1 MKYILTAF
9 TCLMFL
15 NSAKGQKADSS
26 QTVIKNI
33 VSAVGLKVGENLEKM
48 SGSQWDG
55 NIMASIHVGGIFE
68 ITKKRFGLQFEL
80 MYKAV
85 KFPFSSSS
93 GNTYIKAEYCDFP
106 ILLEYH
112 VISDLW
118 VQAGVHFSGLIF
130 AKGSSNMNP
139 GRDKPE
145 YKHYFNQMD
154 CGPVLGCEFRLTPA
168 IGAGTRYIHG
178 LTNNNNNGITKISQN
193 WQTQTIQVYLS
204 YKFH

>member
-15 NSAKGQKADSS
+15 NRAKGQKADSS
-26 QTVIKNI
+26 QTVIKSI

-48 SGSQWDG
+48 SGSYWDG

-93 GNTYIKAEYCDFP
+93 G
-106 ILLEYH
+106 
-112 VISDLW
+112 S
-118 VQAGVHFSGLIF
+118 LIF

-168 IGAGTRYIHG
+168 IGAGTRYIQG
-178 LTNNNNNGITKISQN
+178 LANNNNKGVTKISQN